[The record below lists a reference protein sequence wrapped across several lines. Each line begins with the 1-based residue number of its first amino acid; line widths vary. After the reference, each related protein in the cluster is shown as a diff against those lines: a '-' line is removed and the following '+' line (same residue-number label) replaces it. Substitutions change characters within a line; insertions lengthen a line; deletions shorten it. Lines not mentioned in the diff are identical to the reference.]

1 MDLIVPPL
9 GPALYRGRAIPC
21 AIGRGGLTGAKKE
34 GDGGT
39 PRGAWRI
46 ESGFWRADRLA
57 RPSTAVPM
65 VPSGPRMG
73 WCDAPGHPDYN
84 QQVRLPFEASHER
97 MRRGDRL
104 YDVVLVLDHNR
115 HPPVPGAGSAIFVHC
130 WRGPR
135 RPTEGCI
142 AFARPDLLWILERWD
157 MSRDRVVVR

>member
-1 MDLIVPPL
+1 
-9 GPALYRGRAIPC
+9 
-21 AIGRGGLTGAKKE
+21 
-34 GDGGT
+34 
-39 PRGAWRI
+39 
-46 ESGFWRADRLA
+46 
-57 RPSTAVPM
+57 
-65 VPSGPRMG
+65 MG

-142 AFARPDLLWILERWD
+142 AFERADLLWILERWD
-157 MSRDRVVVR
+157 MGRDRVVVR